1 MDVVIAIVEPP
12 SKCHKVLGPWIIENN
27 WKQGPTV
34 RVFQPSPPR
43 LDHCPYH
50 NDFIQVERTRGNA
63 TCTAE
68 YVWYFTGDLQLSR
81 GGKYLFVSW
90 QIFWT
95 GQSKWKSIL
104 MLQILMMES
113 GFYHLII
120 INFYADI
127 LFIPILLLGYI
138 TCYITYYLGHN
149 LVHNNICY
157 ITSYTTFLGYI
168 ICYIGDWLFAINQ
181 VV

>member
-1 MDVVIAIVEPP
+1 
-12 SKCHKVLGPWIIENN
+12 
-27 WKQGPTV
+27 
-34 RVFQPSPPR
+34 
-43 LDHCPYH
+43 
-50 NDFIQVERTRGNA
+50 
-63 TCTAE
+63 
-68 YVWYFTGDLQLSR
+68 
-81 GGKYLFVSW
+81 
-90 QIFWT
+90 
-95 GQSKWKSIL
+95 